1 MNNKMGMKKEIMKS
15 KVISAIEENR
25 DLIYKVGRKI
35 YKNPELGYREF
46 ETTKL
51 VREFFKEELNLD
63 MVDEG
68 IAYTGCRAKLN
79 YDKSGPK
86 IAVLGELDGIV
97 CNGHPDALASGV
109 SHTCGHNFQI
119 AGMLAVA
126 IGLIKSDVYKELD
139 GKIDFIATPAEE
151 FVEMDYRNKLREK
164 GIIQYFGGKQELIRN
179 GSFDDVDIAVM
190 FHVLDIGNKKVLVGP
205 VSNGFIGEDIT
216 FIGREAH
223 AGNAP
228 HKGVNALSAALLA
241 MNNINAQK
249 ETFQE
254 IDKVRIH
261 PIITRGGDIVNVVP
275 ANVRMESYTRA
286 RNIEAM
292 LDANEKVNRS
302 LIAGAMAV
310 GANIEIK
317 QLPGYLPMLKYQ
329 GMEDILFKNL
339 LSLGIGEEDII
350 QGGDFTGSFDLGDVS
365 HIMPTLHP
373 MFGGIRGELHS
384 KEYRII
390 DEEYLYL
397 EPAKALALTIIDL
410 LFDDAK
416 EAKNILRDFVPA
428 MTKEEY
434 LNFMKSNDK
443 TIKKEFLDKEI

>member
-1 MNNKMGMKKEIMKS
+1 MGIEKEIMKS

-25 DLIYKVGRKI
+25 SLIFDIGRKV
-35 YKNPELGYREF
+35 YQNPELGYKEF

-51 VREFFKEELNLD
+51 VKEFFKNELNLNV
-63 MVDEG
+63 VDN
-68 IAYTGCRAKLN
+68 IAYTGCKAQIN
-79 YDKSGPK
+79 EDKSGPK

-97 CNGHPDALASGV
+97 CNGHQDALDSGA
-109 SHTCGHNFQI
+109 SHTCGHNVQI

-151 FVEMDYRNKLREK
+151 FVELDYRNKLKEK
-164 GIIQYFGGKQELIRN
+164 GIIKYFGGKQELIRN
-179 GSFDDVDIAVM
+179 GTFDDVDISIM
-190 FHVLDIGNKKVLVGP
+190 FHVLDTGDKKVLVGP
-205 VSNGFIGEDIT
+205 VSNGFIGKDVR

-223 AGNAP
+223 AGNAQ
-228 HKGVNALSAALLA
+228 HKGVNALNAALLA

-249 ETFQE
+249 ETFLDS
-254 IDKVRIH
+254 DKVRIH
-261 PIITRGGDIVNVVP
+261 PIITKGGDIVNVVP
-275 ANVRMESYTRA
+275 ADVRMESYTRA
-286 RNIEAM
+286 RTVQAM
-292 LDANEKVNRS
+292 IDANEKVNRS

-317 QLPGYLPMLKYQ
+317 ELPGYLPILKHQ
-329 GMEDILFKNL
+329 NMEDILFKNL
-339 LSLGIGEEDII
+339 LSLGISRDDII

-384 KEYRII
+384 KEYCIV

-416 EAKNILRDFVPA
+416 EAKNILKDFTPA

-434 LNFMKSNDK
+434 LSFMDSNDK
-443 TIKKEFLDKEI
+443 IIKKEFLNK